1 MANKN
6 LTNIQVYRKKWH
18 FNIGLVL
25 FGVIFIYLIVTI
37 LLYLTRSHVS
47 VYEVREGSI
56 LKDTAYTGF
65 ILRDESVV
73 YSDRD
78 GYINYF
84 ALEGSKVGVKT
95 RVCSISDDE
104 LQFHDETPDQQSEA
118 LTSEEQAS
126 IQLKTKTFSESFNEN
141 RFGDVYTLKDN
152 ISTLLDSKSNQSRQ
166 AQLDAMIVEGVQNL
180 QIFQAFTDGIISYSC
195 DGYEGVSFSDVTED
209 MIRKTDYK
217 KTAFY
222 NNMKVK
228 SGDPIYK
235 LIRSD
240 SWTVV
245 ILLDDDTAQEL
256 ADTSSVKVKFSKDGE
271 TARAGFQIYNTED
284 ANMGFLSF
292 DTSMIR
298 YVEDRYIDL
307 ELILEDESGLKIP
320 KSSVISKEFYTVPQD
335 YLTQGGN
342 TNATGVLIDNG
353 SDTPEFQ
360 QVDVYYRNSEN
371 DMVYLSTD
379 DFEAESIL
387 RKEDS
392 GDTYEL
398 SETEK
403 LKGVYNINKGYAV
416 FKPVTVLCESDE
428 YYIVEEGN
436 SYGLSNY
443 DHIALY
449 GDSIHENDVII

>member
-6 LTNIQVYRKKWH
+6 LTNIQVYRKKWN
-18 FNIGLVL
+18 FNIGLIL
-25 FGVIFIYLIVTI
+25 FGVIFIYLLVTI
-37 LLYLTRSHVS
+37 LVYLTKNHVS

-65 ILRDESVV
+65 ILRDETVINAE
-73 YSDRD
+73 RD

-84 ALEGSKVGVKT
+84 ALEGTKVGVKT
-95 RVCSISDDE
+95 RVCSISDQK
-104 LQFHDETPDQQSEA
+104 LQFQEDSSDQAAEM
-118 LTSEEQAS
+118 LTSEEQTA
-126 IQLKTKTFSESFNEN
+126 IQLKAKTFSENFNEE

-152 ISTLLDSKSNQSRQ
+152 ISTILDSKSNQSRQ
-166 AQLDAMIVEGVQNL
+166 AQLDAMVVEGTQNL
-180 QIFQAFTDGIISYSC
+180 QIYQASMDGVITYSI
-195 DGYEGVSFSDVTED
+195 DGYEGTSLSDVTED
-209 MIRKTDYK
+209 MVRKTDYE
-217 KTAFY
+217 KTDMQ
-222 NNMKVK
+222 NNMKIK
-228 SGDPIYK
+228 TGDPIYK

-256 ADTSSVKVKFSKDGE
+256 ADTTSVKVKFSKDGE
-271 TARAGFQIYNTED
+271 TATAGFKIYNTKD
-284 ANMGFLSF
+284 ANMGFLTF
-292 DTSMIR
+292 NNSMIR
-298 YVEDRYIDL
+298 YVNDRYIDL

-320 KSSVISKEFYTVPQD
+320 KSSVVSKDFYTVPQD

-342 TNATGVLIDNG
+342 SKSTGVLVDKG

-360 QVDVYYRNSEN
+360 QADVYYRNNETG
-371 DMVYLSTD
+371 MVYLSTD
-379 DFEAESIL
+379 VFKEGTVL

-392 GDTYEL
+392 SDTYTL
-398 SETEK
+398 SETES

-416 FKPVTVLCESDE
+416 FKQISILCASDE

-449 GDSIHENDVII
+449 GDSVHENDVTI

>member
-6 LTNIQVYRKKWH
+6 LTNIQVYRKKWN
-18 FNIGLVL
+18 FNIGLIL
-25 FGVIFIYLIVTI
+25 FGVIFIYLLVTI
-37 LLYLTRSHVS
+37 LVYLTKNHVS

-56 LKDTAYTGF
+56 LRDTAYTGF
-65 ILRDESVV
+65 ILRDETVINSE
-73 YSDRD
+73 RD

-84 ALEGSKVGVKT
+84 ALEGTKVGVKT
-95 RVCSISDDE
+95 RVCSISDQK
-104 LQFHDETPDQQSEA
+104 LQFQEDSSDQAAEL

-126 IQLKTKTFSESFNEN
+126 IQLKAKTFSESFNEE

-152 ISTLLDSKSNQSRQ
+152 ITTILDSKSNQSRQ
-166 AQLDAMIVEGVQNL
+166 AQLDAMVVEGTQNL
-180 QIFQAFTDGIISYSC
+180 QIYQASLDGVITYSI
-195 DGYEGVSFSDVTED
+195 DGYEGTSLSDVTED
-209 MIRKTDYK
+209 MILKTDYE
-217 KTAFY
+217 KTEMQ
-222 NNMKVK
+222 NNMKIK
-228 SGDPIYK
+228 TGDPIYK

-256 ADTSSVKVKFSKDGE
+256 ADTTSVKVKFSKDGE
-271 TARAGFQIYNTED
+271 TATAGFKIYNTED

-292 DTSMIR
+292 SNSMIR
-298 YVEDRYIDL
+298 YVNDRYIDL

-320 KSSVISKEFYTVPQD
+320 KSSVVSKEFYTVPQD

-342 TNATGVLIDNG
+342 SKSTGVLVDKG
-353 SDTPEFQ
+353 SDTPEFRQ
-360 QVDVYYRNSEN
+360 ANVYYRNNETG
-371 DMVYLSTD
+371 MVYLSTD
-379 DFEAESIL
+379 AFKEGTVL

-392 GDTYEL
+392 SDTYTI
-398 SETEK
+398 SETES

-416 FKPVTVLCESDE
+416 FKQISILCESDE
-428 YYIVEEGN
+428 YYIVEDGN

-449 GDSIHENDVII
+449 GDSVHENDVTI